1 MVSQPS
7 PPVRARG
14 NKRVLVLVVLG
25 IVSLCVVAALA
36 GGWAYVRFAGH
47 NTAGLEGTWRD
58 PNNPRHIYEFQPNG
72 EVAAWF
78 GPKS

>member
-1 MVSQPS
+1 
-7 PPVRARG
+7 VRARG